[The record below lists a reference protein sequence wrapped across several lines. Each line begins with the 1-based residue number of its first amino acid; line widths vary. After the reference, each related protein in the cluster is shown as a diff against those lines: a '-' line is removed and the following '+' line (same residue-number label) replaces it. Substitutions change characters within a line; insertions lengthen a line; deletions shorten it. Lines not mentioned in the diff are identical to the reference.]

1 MTGTT
6 GAAPCSP
13 AEPADSRPDG
23 DDDGDDVTDDHG
35 DVMEHLHERVH
46 DVFELRDDRF
56 KVCDIGRHGSSMRG
70 QSQQQRTRA
79 VDGRS
84 APANAVESASG
95 GTLLQISTGVYFD
108 GDCYETLHRAVY
120 FTNLMR
126 GTADDLSLPVGE
138 LQFSTDG
145 GSVMISATDRLPKY
159 DGNGEVS
166 PHVATGGIELLDDVA
181 DVVAFMA
188 DAIVV
193 RDPDQARRLIRDA
206 TNPGNAR
213 SRPRLRRTQ
222 TPFRYLS
229 ADDGAEISTFMTQLI
244 AMQRPAFDRAMRSIR
259 RVVDAAILADSDAA
273 LSYSLFVAAL
283 ESLAVDV
290 EAAPATWN
298 DYDSKK
304 RVVIDRALAGLSNS
318 DAERIQTA
326 VLQADALQLRRKFQ
340 TFVLQHVDASFYRDE
355 AVEATR
361 PIRSVDLP
369 NALNFAYQARSK
381 SLHEMRALAPELW
394 LLAGSDDTAR
404 IEELNV
410 LSLEGLNRLCRHVI
424 RNYVRRA
431 TPGVDRSFNW
441 RSVLPGVVRV
451 PLSPVMWLPGY
462 DLFDAA
468 AGSRLFSAVVE
479 LFTESA
485 GTPKP
490 TVVDMRTPLRRI
502 EALLAGESKVERR
515 RPLIAAY
522 MLWHRLV
529 VPDLKLLNHEAIL
542 DKFHTDLE
550 GPHIETLVL
559 SVLFNVTHTWSRADL
574 FALAGRR
581 LEQLRQ
587 RKTPLELPARF
598 DSAIQL
604 VVADAHW
611 TDGDRQQARSAIAVA
626 VELDPGNAA
635 LIELERAAKADT
647 FELPPLMAYI
657 ANGTFDAA
665 T

>member
-1 MTGTT
+1 M
-6 GAAPCSP
+6 
-13 AEPADSRPDG
+13 
-23 DDDGDDVTDDHG
+23 
-35 DVMEHLHERVH
+35 
-46 DVFELRDDRF
+46 
-56 KVCDIGRHGSSMRG
+56 
-70 QSQQQRTRA
+70 
-79 VDGRS
+79 
-84 APANAVESASG
+84 
-95 GTLLQISTGVYFD
+95 YFD

-145 GSVMISATDRLPKY
+145 GPVVISATDRLPKY
-159 DGNGEVS
+159 DGNGEAS

-181 DVVAFMA
+181 DVVAFVA

-206 TNPGNAR
+206 TKPGSGRA
-213 SRPRLRRTQ
+213 RPRLRRTQ
-222 TPFRYLS
+222 TPFRYVS
-229 ADDGAEISTFMTQLI
+229 ADDGAAISMFMTQLI
-244 AMQRPAFDRAMRSIR
+244 AMRRPEFDRVMRAIR
-259 RVVDAAILADSDAA
+259 RVVDASILADSDAA
-273 LSYSLFVAAL
+273 LSYSVFVAAL

-298 DYDSKK
+298 EYDSKK
-304 RVVIDRALAGLSNS
+304 RVVIDRALAGLSEA

-355 AVEATR
+355 AVDATR

-404 IEELNV
+404 VDDLNV
-410 LSLEGLNRLCRHVI
+410 LALEGLNRLCRHVI

-431 TPGVDRSFNW
+431 RPGVDESFDW
-441 RSVLPGVVRV
+441 RSALPGVVRV
-451 PLSPVMWLPGY
+451 PLSPAMWLPGY

-468 AGSRLFSAVVE
+468 AGSRLFSAAVQ

-485 GTPKP
+485 GTTEW

-502 EALLAGESKVERR
+502 EAVLAGESKIERR
-515 RPLIAAY
+515 RPLIATY

-529 VPDLKLLNHEAIL
+529 VPDLKLPNHERIL
-542 DKFHTDLE
+542 DKFHTDLD
-550 GPHIETLVL
+550 GPQIETLVL

-574 FALAGRR
+574 FAAADRR

-587 RKTPLELPARF
+587 RKIPLELPARF

-635 LIELERAAKADT
+635 LIELERAAKGDT

-657 ANGTFDAA
+657 ANGTFDPA